1 MNLSERNSMASKLN
15 ALLIGLMVLLLLHA
29 ALGCKQRNVE
39 VIISS
44 KQELPGA
51 FGGELFFKWG
61 TRKTELV
68 RAMLS
73 RENIR
78 TDSQHEKTFVT
89 PELHFKG
96 GSLYGM
102 RVASWAFAFG
112 DSVRADS
119 VNSIGLYF
127 AQVIFEGSEK
137 IDENFKELDNLICT
151 QYGLQSALTE
161 STGKVTYRFLDG
173 DEIILAIIKIGK
185 KPPTISLEYLNQK
198 RLDEGVALA
207 EKLKARAN

>member
-1 MNLSERNSMASKLN
+1 MASRQA
-15 ALLIGLMVLLLLHA
+15 ALGLVLLLLVQA
-29 ALGCKQRNVE
+29 TFGCKQRNVQ
-39 VIISS
+39 VSISS
-44 KQELPGA
+44 EKELPGA

-61 TRKTELV
+61 TRKTEIV

-73 RENIR
+73 RENLR

-119 VNSIGLYF
+119 ANSIGLYF

-137 IDENFKELDNLICT
+137 TDDNFKRLDSLICA
-151 QYGLQSALTE
+151 QYGLQSTITE
-161 STGKVTYRFLDG
+161 STGKVTYRFLNG
-173 DEIILAIIKIGK
+173 DEIVLSIVKIGK

-207 EKLKARAN
+207 EKMKANAN

>member
-1 MNLSERNSMASKLN
+1 MNPVLIRWIFF
-15 ALLIGLMVLLLLHA
+15 ALTLTMILHA
-29 ALGCKQRNVE
+29 LIACKPRHVE
-39 VIISS
+39 VIQETG
-44 KQELPGA
+44 KELPGA

-61 TRKTELV
+61 TRKTEIV
-68 RAMLS
+68 QTMLA

-102 RVASWAFAFG
+102 RVATWAFAFG

-119 VNSIGLYF
+119 LNSIGLYF
-127 AQVIFEGSEK
+127 AQVVFEGNEK
-137 IDENFKELDNLICT
+137 TNEQFQRLDSLICA
-151 QYGLQSALTE
+151 QYALESKLTE
-161 STGKVTYRFLDG
+161 STGKILYRFLNG
-173 DEIILAIIKIGK
+173 DEILLALVKIGK

-207 EKLKARAN
+207 EKQK

>member
-1 MNLSERNSMASKLN
+1 MNPTLARWAQL
-15 ALLIGLMVLLLLHA
+15 ALTLTVLLHA
-29 ALGCKQRNVE
+29 LAACKTRNVE
-39 VIISS
+39 IVQDT
-44 KQELPGA
+44 KKELPGA

-61 TRKTELV
+61 TRKTAIV
-68 RAMLS
+68 QTMLA

-102 RVASWAFAFG
+102 RVATWAFAFG

-119 VNSIGLYF
+119 INSIGLYF
-127 AQVIFEGSEK
+127 AQVIFEGNEK
-137 IDENFKELDNLICT
+137 TDEQFKRLDSLICA
-151 QYGLQSALTE
+151 QYALESMITE
-161 STGKVTYRFLDG
+161 STGKIVYRFLNG
-173 DEIILAIIKIGK
+173 DEILLALVKIGK

-198 RLDEGVALA
+198 RLDEGLALM
-207 EKLKARAN
+207 EKR

>member
-1 MNLSERNSMASKLN
+1 MNQPLLCWARFALILTTLLCTMTACKPRNIEMAQETGK
-15 ALLIGLMVLLLLHA
+15 
-29 ALGCKQRNVE
+29 
-39 VIISS
+39 
-44 KQELPGA
+44 ELPGA

-61 TRKTELV
+61 TRKTAIV
-68 RAMLS
+68 QTMLA
-73 RENIR
+73 RENVR

-119 VNSIGLYF
+119 LNSIGLYF
-127 AQVIFEGSEK
+127 VQVIFEGNEK
-137 IDENFKELDNLICT
+137 TDEQFKRLDSLICA
-151 QYGLQSALTE
+151 QYDLKSILTE
-161 STGKVTYRFLDG
+161 STGRMVYRFLNG
-173 DEIILAIIKIGK
+173 DEIVLALVKIGK
-185 KPPTISLEYLNQK
+185 KPPTILLEYLNQK

-207 EKLKARAN
+207 EKQK

>member
-1 MNLSERNSMASKLN
+1 MPKPLARW
-15 ALLIGLMVLLLLHA
+15 IPLLLMLA
-29 ALGCKQRNVE
+29 ALSQLALACKSRNVE
-39 VIISS
+39 VALRTE
-44 KQELPGA
+44 QELPGA

-61 TRKTELV
+61 ARKTEIV
-68 RAMLS
+68 QTMLA
-73 RENIR
+73 RENVR

-96 GSLYGM
+96 GSLYGL

-119 VNSIGLYF
+119 ASSIGLYF

-137 IDENFKELDNLICT
+137 TDEQFKRLDSLICA
-151 QYGLQSALTE
+151 QYNLNSVITE
-161 STGKVTYRFLDG
+161 STGKITYRFQNG
-173 DEIILAIIKIGK
+173 DEILLALVKIGK

-207 EKLKARAN
+207 EKQKTN

>member
-1 MNLSERNSMASKLN
+1 MASRQATL
-15 ALLIGLMVLLLLHA
+15 GLVLLLLLQA
-29 ALGCKQRNVE
+29 TFGCKQRNVQ
-39 VIISS
+39 VVISS
-44 KQELPGA
+44 EQELPGA

-61 TRKTELV
+61 TRKTEIV

-73 RENIR
+73 RENLR

-119 VNSIGLYF
+119 ANSIGLYF

-137 IDENFKELDNLICT
+137 TDDNFKRLDSLICA
-151 QYGLQSALTE
+151 QHGLQSAITE
-161 STGKVTYRFLDG
+161 STGKVTYRFLNG
-173 DEIILAIIKIGK
+173 DEIALSIVKIGK

-207 EKLKARAN
+207 EKMKANAN

>member
-1 MNLSERNSMASKLN
+1 MASRP
-15 ALLIGLMVLLLLHA
+15 ATIGLMLLLLLQVG
-29 ALGCKQRNVE
+29 LGCKQRNVQ
-39 VIISS
+39 VVISS
-44 KQELPGA
+44 KQELSGA

-73 RENIR
+73 RENLR

-96 GSLYGM
+96 GTLYGM

-127 AQVIFEGSEK
+127 AQVILEGSEK
-137 IDENFKELDNLICT
+137 TDDNFKRLDSLICA
-151 QYGLQSALTE
+151 QYGLQSAITE
-161 STGKVTYRFLDG
+161 FTGKVTYRFLNG
-173 DEIILAIIKIGK
+173 DEIVLSIVKLGK

-207 EKLKARAN
+207 EKMKANAN

>member
-1 MNLSERNSMASKLN
+1 MNPVLIRWILF
-15 ALLIGLMVLLLLHA
+15 ALTLTMILHA
-29 ALGCKQRNVE
+29 LIACKPRNVE
-39 VIISS
+39 VIQETG
-44 KQELPGA
+44 KELPGA

-61 TRKTELV
+61 TRKTEIV
-68 RAMLS
+68 QTMLA

-102 RVASWAFAFG
+102 RVAAWAFAFG

-119 VNSIGLYF
+119 INSIGLYF
-127 AQVIFEGSEK
+127 AQVIFEGNEK
-137 IDENFKELDNLICT
+137 TDMQFKRLDSLICA
-151 QYGLQSALTE
+151 QYALESKMTE
-161 STGKVTYRFLDG
+161 STGKILYRFLDG
-173 DEIILAIIKIGK
+173 DEILLALVKIGK

-207 EKLKARAN
+207 EKQK

>member
-1 MNLSERNSMASKLN
+1 MLIRYVRL
-15 ALLIGLMVLLLLHA
+15 ALLLMVLLDALA
-29 ALGCKQRNVE
+29 ACKSRKVE
-39 VIISS
+39 ITYETG
-44 KQELPGA
+44 KELPGA

-61 TRKTELV
+61 TRKTAIV
-68 RAMLS
+68 QTMLAQ
-73 RENIR
+73 ENVR
-78 TDSQHEKTFVT
+78 TDSQHQKTFVT

-127 AQVIFEGSEK
+127 AQVIFEGNEK
-137 IDENFKELDNLICT
+137 IDEQFTRLDSLICA
-151 QYGLQSALTE
+151 QYALESKLTR
-161 STGKVTYRFLDG
+161 STGKIVYRFLNG
-173 DEIILAIIKIGK
+173 DEIVLALVKIGK
-185 KPPTISLEYLNQK
+185 KPPTILLEYLNQK

-207 EKLKARAN
+207 EKQK

>member
-1 MNLSERNSMASKLN
+1 MNHVLVRWVRVALTLTVLFHALAACKPRNIEMAQETGK
-15 ALLIGLMVLLLLHA
+15 
-29 ALGCKQRNVE
+29 
-39 VIISS
+39 
-44 KQELPGA
+44 ELPGA

-61 TRKTELV
+61 TRKTAIV
-68 RAMLS
+68 QTMLA
-73 RENIR
+73 REHVR

-119 VNSIGLYF
+119 IHSIGLYF
-127 AQVIFEGSEK
+127 AQVVFEGSEK
-137 IDENFKELDNLICT
+137 TDEQFARLDSLICA
-151 QYGLQSALTE
+151 QYNLESILTE
-161 STGKVTYRFLDG
+161 STGKMIYRFLNG
-173 DEIILAIIKIGK
+173 DEIVLALVKIGK
-185 KPPTISLEYLNQK
+185 KPPTILLEYLNQK

-207 EKLKARAN
+207 EKQK

>member
-1 MNLSERNSMASKLN
+1 MASRYATLGLVLF
-15 ALLIGLMVLLLLHA
+15 LLVQAIF
-29 ALGCKQRNVE
+29 GCKQRNVQ
-39 VIISS
+39 VVVSS
-44 KQELPGA
+44 EKELPGA

-68 RAMLS
+68 RTMLS
-73 RENIR
+73 RENLR
-78 TDSQHEKTFVT
+78 TDSQHEKVFVT

-102 RVASWAFAFG
+102 RVDSWAFAFG
-112 DSVRADS
+112 DSVRVDS
-119 VNSIGLYF
+119 ANSIGLYF

-137 IDENFKELDNLICT
+137 TDDNFKRLDSLICA
-151 QYGLQSALTE
+151 QYGLQSAITE

-173 DEIILAIIKIGK
+173 DEIVLSIVKLGK

-207 EKLKARAN
+207 EKMKANAN

>member
-1 MNLSERNSMASKLN
+1 MLEPLARW
-15 ALLIGLMVLLLLHA
+15 IRLLLMLA
-29 ALGCKQRNVE
+29 ALSQTMVACKSRNVE
-39 VIISS
+39 GAL
-44 KQELPGA
+44 KTEQELPGA

-61 TRKTELV
+61 TRKTEIV
-68 RAMLS
+68 QTMLA
-73 RENIR
+73 RENVR

-96 GSLYGM
+96 GSLYGL

-119 VNSIGLYF
+119 ASSIGLYF
-127 AQVIFEGSEK
+127 AQVVFEGSEK
-137 IDENFKELDNLICT
+137 TDEQFKRLDSLICA
-151 QYGLQSALTE
+151 QYNLNSVITE
-161 STGKVTYRFLDG
+161 STGKITYRFQNG
-173 DEIILAIIKIGK
+173 DEILLALVKIGK

-207 EKLKARAN
+207 EKQKTN